1 MQRTGQDMA
10 FGSNEVKQA
19 YEQFMKK
26 TTAAFSRMIA
36 GVATSSDQVAET
48 IYEAATDG
56 SDRLRYLIGDDA
68 RGFVKARYGEKGE
81 KADEE
86 YLATLRKYFDYGA

>member
-1 MQRTGQDMA
+1 MA
-10 FGSNEVKQA
+10 FGSEEVKQA
-19 YEQFMKK
+19 YEPFMKK
-26 TTAAFSRMIA
+26 TSAAFGRMIA
-36 GVATSSDQVAET
+36 GATTSSEEVAEK

-68 RGFVKARYGEKGE
+68 RGFITARYGEKGE

-86 YLATLRKYFDYGA
+86 YLVAMRKYFDYGAA